1 MKIDYITHHGVAE
14 WVNFA
19 EDNSDF
25 LTVRTREKHT
35 GAVSIGTHVF
45 VLKNGEARI
54 PRSSLPD
61 GEYHPR
67 IECAEG
73 VFVAEGFIKNGK
85 SVRPLPLSEERI
97 RKLFSRMR
105 DLEDTDS
112 YTKRPHSSK
121 KRTAAMIFLILKGRK
136 NEKQA

>member
-1 MKIDYITHHGVAE
+1 MKIDYLTHHGVAE

-105 DLEDTDS
+105 DLEEA
-112 YTKRPHSSK
+112 YGLLYEK
-121 KRTAAMIFLILKGRK
+121 AAQLEEAYRGHDIFNFERK
-136 NEKQA
+136 EK

>member
-105 DLEDTDS
+105 DLEEA
-112 YTKRPHSSK
+112 YGLLYEK
-121 KRTAAMIFLILKGRK
+121 AAQLEEAYRGHDIFNFERK
-136 NEKQA
+136 EK

>member
-35 GAVSIGTHVF
+35 GAVSIGTRVF

-105 DLEDTDS
+105 DLEEA
-112 YTKRPHSSK
+112 YGLLYEK
-121 KRTAAMIFLILKGRK
+121 AAQLEEAYRGHDIFNFERK
-136 NEKQA
+136 EK

>member
-45 VLKNGEARI
+45 VLKNGEARS

-105 DLEDTDS
+105 DLEEA
-112 YTKRPHSSK
+112 YGLLYEK
-121 KRTAAMIFLILKGRK
+121 AAQLEEAYRGHDIFNFERK
-136 NEKQA
+136 EK

>member
-1 MKIDYITHHGVAE
+1 M
-14 WVNFA
+14 
-19 EDNSDF
+19 
-25 LTVRTREKHT
+25 
-35 GAVSIGTHVF
+35 SIGTHVF

-105 DLEDTDS
+105 DLEEA
-112 YTKRPHSSK
+112 YGLLYEK
-121 KRTAAMIFLILKGRK
+121 AAQLEEAYRGHDIFNFERK
-136 NEKQA
+136 EK

>member
-1 MKIDYITHHGVAE
+1 VKIDYITHHGVAE

-105 DLEDTDS
+105 DLEEA
-112 YTKRPHSSK
+112 YGLLYEK
-121 KRTAAMIFLILKGRK
+121 AAQLEEAYRGHDIFNFERK
-136 NEKQA
+136 EK

>member
-105 DLEDTDS
+105 DLEEA
-112 YTKRPHSSK
+112 YGLVYEK
-121 KRTAAMIFLILKGRK
+121 AAQLEEAYRGHDIFNFERK
-136 NEKQA
+136 EK